1 MRLDSKHVPAGL
13 LLGATACLAEAL
25 PPLPLLENSP
35 ELAALQEPLRFAG
48 RPGHDRQ
55 QQQPLS
61 QSQEHSLSGKTGAVA
76 CESMICSQIGIDLLA
91 AGGNA
96 VDAWI
101 GTQLCVG
108 VIGMHHS
115 GLGGGGFAVIRDSDG
130 GHHVIDYR
138 EAAPAAAFE
147 DMYYGN
153 VNGSIWG
160 GLAAGVPGELRG
172 LEAAHVKFGKLP
184 WSKVVEPAA
193 AVARDGYP
201 VTEDLVRYMAA
212 GVQYA
217 GYNFLVEDESWAQ
230 DFAPKGRVLELGET
244 MTRKRY
250 AETLLEV
257 ARKGAD
263 VFYKGDIATEMID
276 IIQASN
282 GTMTLEDLA
291 NYEAIFREPLKVTY
305 KDNYHLFTSGVPSS
319 GAVLLNT
326 LKIIEGYDDHVN
338 ANTTLH
344 RFNEAMRFAYGAHQ
358 VLGDPAYLHD
368 VDSFEASMLA
378 SSTAAS
384 IRARILDNST
394 QPVSHYLPD
403 DGLEHYYA
411 TESHGT
417 SHVVAADK
425 SGMAVSSTTT
435 VNLLFGNLQMT
446 PKSGIILNNEMNDF
460 SIPGRRNEFGYAPAP
475 ANYIRPG
482 KRPLSSITPVIVEDK
497 ATGAL
502 IATVGAAGGS
512 RIISSTTQVVWHLL
526 GSGYSHESSR
536 HPQADQEAQQKGKK
550 SPARKMT
557 MLEAIHEPRLH
568 DQLMPDYTMFEWAF
582 DNATVA
588 DLASRGHNVLWV
600 REGLSAVQGIRILGA
615 DEGHGFEAVGET
627 RQKNSAGLTL

>member
-1 MRLDSKHVPAGL
+1 MRAASHRVPVGL
-13 LLGATACLAEAL
+13 LLASAACVVDAASL
-25 PPLPLLENSP
+25 PWLPLLENGP
-35 ELAALQEPLRFAG
+35 EPVVQQTRLLQQ
-48 RPGHDRQ
+48 RPAH
-55 QQQPLS
+55 QQPLASPSS
-61 QSQEHSLSGKTGAVA
+61 QASSSSTSSGKKGAVA
-76 CESMICSQIGIDLLA
+76 CESKICSQIGIDLFA

-96 VDAWI
+96 VDAWV

-115 GLGGGGFAVIRDSDG
+115 GLGGGGFAVIRDNDG

-147 DMYYGN
+147 DMYRGN

-160 GLAAGVPGELRG
+160 GLAAAVPGELRG

-184 WSKVVEPAA
+184 WKQVVEPAA

-201 VTEDLVRYMAA
+201 VTEDLVRYMDA

-217 GYNFLVEDESWAQ
+217 GYNFLVEDASWAE
-230 DFAPKGRVLELGET
+230 DFAPTGRVLRLGET

-250 AETLLEV
+250 ADTLLEV
-257 ARKGAD
+257 AKQGAD
-263 VFYKGDIATEMID
+263 VFYKGDIAEEMIAL
-276 IIQASN
+276 IQAAN
-282 GTMTLEDLA
+282 GTMTLRDLA
-291 NYEAIFREPLKVTY
+291 EYEAVFREPLKVSY
-305 KDNYHLFTSGVPSS
+305 KDNYHLYTSGVPSS
-319 GAVLLNT
+319 GAVLLNS
-326 LKIIEGYDDHVN
+326 LKIMEGYRDEVD

-358 VLGDPAYLHD
+358 VLGDPAYLSD
-368 VDSFEASMLA
+368 VDSFEASLL
-378 SSTAAS
+378 SSHTAAS
-384 IRARILDNST
+384 IRKRILDNST

-403 DGLEHYYA
+403 TGLEHYYA
-411 TESHGT
+411 AESHGT
-417 SHVVAADK
+417 SHVVTADA

-446 PKSGIILNNEMNDF
+446 PDSGIILNNEMNDF

-482 KRPLSSITPVIVEDK
+482 KRPLSSITPVIIEDK

-526 GSGYSHESSR
+526 GNGYVR
-536 HPQADQEAQQKGKK
+536 RRRDQDRRVAEKGETET
-550 SPARKMT
+550 KMT
-557 MLEAIHEPRLH
+557 MLEAIREPRLH

-582 DNATVA
+582 DNTTVA
-588 DLASRGHNVLWV
+588 DLATRGHNVVWV
-600 REGLSAVQGIRILGA
+600 REGLSAVQGIRVLEAG
-615 DEGHGFEAVGET
+615 EGFEAVGET
-627 RQKNSAGLTL
+627 RQRNSGGLTV

>member
-1 MRLDSKHVPAGL
+1 
-13 LLGATACLAEAL
+13 
-25 PPLPLLENSP
+25 
-35 ELAALQEPLRFAG
+35 
-48 RPGHDRQ
+48 
-55 QQQPLS
+55 
-61 QSQEHSLSGKTGAVA
+61 
-76 CESMICSQIGIDLLA
+76 
-91 AGGNA
+91 
-96 VDAWI
+96 
-101 GTQLCVG
+101 
-108 VIGMHHS
+108 
-115 GLGGGGFAVIRDSDG
+115 VIRDSHG

-138 EAAPAAAFE
+138 EAAPAAAHE
-147 DMYYGN
+147 NMYAGN

-160 GLAAGVPGELRG
+160 GLAAAVPGELRG

-184 WSKVVEPAA
+184 WRQVVEPAA
-193 AVARDGYP
+193 KVAKDGYP

-217 GYNFLVEDESWAQ
+217 GYNFLVDDDSWAQ
-230 DFAPKGRVLELGET
+230 DFAPKGKLLEFGET

-250 AETLLEV
+250 ADTLLEV
-257 ARKGAD
+257 ADKGAD
-263 VFYKGDIATEMID
+263 AFYKGNIAEEMIE

-282 GTMTLEDLA
+282 GSMTLQDLA
-291 NYEAIFREPLKVTY
+291 EYTALFRKPLKVTY
-305 KDNYHLFTSGVPSS
+305 KDNYHLYTSGVPSS

-326 LKIIEGYDDHVN
+326 LKIIEGYDDN
-338 ANTTLH
+338 AEANTTMH

-368 VDSFEASMLA
+368 VDAFEASML
-378 SSTAAS
+378 SQSTAAS
-384 IRARILDNST
+384 IRARILDNTT
-394 QPVSHYLPD
+394 QPVTHYLPPSA
-403 DGLEHYYA
+403 DGEHYYA
-411 TESHGT
+411 AESHGT
-417 SHVVAADK
+417 SHIVTADV

-446 PKSGIILNNEMNDF
+446 PNSGIILNNEMNDF

-475 ANYIRPG
+475 SNYIRPG

-497 ATGAL
+497 VSGAL

-536 HPQADQEAQQKGKK
+536 YPQQEQDGKRK
-550 SPARKMT
+550 QPKKMT
-557 MLEAIHEPRLH
+557 MFEAIREPRLH

-600 REGLSAVQGIRILGA
+600 REGLSAVQGIRILSG
-615 DEGHGFEAVGET
+615 DEARSEKDVIRGFEAVGET
-627 RQKNSAGLTL
+627 RQKNSAGLSL